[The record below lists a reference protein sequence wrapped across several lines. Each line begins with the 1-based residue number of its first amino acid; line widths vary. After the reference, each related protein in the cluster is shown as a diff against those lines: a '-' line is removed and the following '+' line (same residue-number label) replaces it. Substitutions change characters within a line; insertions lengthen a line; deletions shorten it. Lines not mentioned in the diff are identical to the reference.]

1 MNLYSLLWFLLHNL
15 FWPLFSGLHFQWS
28 SFSQCSEQ
36 YCNIMK
42 NTVTQKDEKRPVTG
56 LDDAAILHIKIEI
69 TDKMYSFK
77 NAQYLN
83 TLNPNVP
90 LTLSSPRV
98 LK

>member
-1 MNLYSLLWFLLHNL
+1 
-15 FWPLFSGLHFQWS
+15 
-28 SFSQCSEQ
+28 
-36 YCNIMK
+36 MK

-56 LDDAAILHIKIEI
+56 LDDPAILHIKIEI

-90 LTLSSPRV
+90 LTLSSPHV